1 MKDKSSIN
9 ESMTGKRRSEMR
21 EAVIVAGART
31 PVGRAKRG
39 TLANVR
45 PDDLGALVVK
55 ETLKRAGNY
64 EGNIDDLIIGCAMP
78 EAEQGLNMAR
88 NIGALAGLS
97 YEVPAITINRYCSSG
112 LQSIAY
118 GAEKIMLGHADTII
132 AGGAESMSLVPMMGH
147 TIRPNVKLAETA
159 PEYYMGMGHTAEEVA
174 KKYGISREDQ
184 DAFAVRSHQK
194 AATAISE
201 GKFVDEIVPVDV
213 TIRSVGNDNKLIQ
226 KEIQFSQD
234 EGVRPDTNAEV
245 LAKLRPAFS
254 VNGTVTAG
262 NSSQTSDG
270 AAAVM
275 VMDREKADSLG
286 LQPMAKFRS
295 FAVGGV
301 PPEIM
306 GVGPVVAI
314 PKAVK
319 NAGLKLSDI
328 GLFEL
333 NEAFASQSLQVIRE
347 LELDEEKVNVNGG
360 AIALGHP
367 LGCTGT
373 KLTLTLIH
381 EMKRRNVQFGIV
393 TMCIGGGM
401 GAAGVFELL

>member
-1 MKDKSSIN
+1 
-9 ESMTGKRRSEMR
+9 MR

-31 PVGRAKRG
+31 PVGKAKKG
-39 TLANVR
+39 SLAHVR
-45 PDDLGALVVK
+45 PDDLGALVVR

-64 EGNIDDLIIGCAMP
+64 EGTIDDLIIGCAMP
-78 EAEQGLNMAR
+78 EAEQGNNMAR
-88 NIGALAGLS
+88 NIGALAGLPHT
-97 YEVPAITINRYCSSG
+97 VPAITINRFCSSG
-112 LQSIAY
+112 LQAIAY
-118 GAEKIMLGHADTII
+118 AAQGIMLGHTDTAI
-132 AGGAESMSLVPMMGH
+132 AGGAESMSLIPMAGH
-147 TIRPNVKLAETA
+147 VIRPNVKLAETA

-194 AATAISE
+194 AAKAIQE
-201 GKFVDEIVPVDV
+201 GKFVDEIVPVEV
-213 TIRSVGNDNKLIQ
+213 TFRSVGKDNKLA
-226 KEIQFSQD
+226 ERTIQFSQD
-234 EGVRPDTNAEV
+234 EGVRPDTNLQS
-245 LAKLRPAFS
+245 LARLRPAFS
-254 VNGTVTAG
+254 VTGSVTAG
-262 NSSQTSDG
+262 NASQTSDG
-270 AAAVM
+270 AAALM
-275 VMDREKADSLG
+275 VMDREKAEALG
-286 LQPMAKFRS
+286 LKPLAKFRS

-306 GVGPVVAI
+306 GVGPVVAV

-319 NAGLKLSDI
+319 LAGLELSDI
-328 GLFEL
+328 NLFEL

-347 LELDEEKVNVNGG
+347 LGLDEEKVNVNGG

-367 LGCTGT
+367 LGCTGA

-381 EMKRRNVQFGIV
+381 ELKRRNEQFGVV